1 MTSGRTIWT
10 RSMWLWVINKM
21 RRPSSIEEAKDRKKM
36 LTNANIMPT
45 ITTGHYTAMVWSNTK
60 KVGCGVTE
68 YKDGKW
74 FAKLY
79 TCNYGPA
86 GNESN
91 CRRLVRSKLRQSL
104 FLNYTCSLTNFF
116 CKLTSFEFFRP
127 SPTQENS

>member
-1 MTSGRTIWT
+1 
-10 RSMWLWVINKM
+10 
-21 RRPSSIEEAKDRKKM
+21 
-36 LTNANIMPT
+36 MPT
-45 ITTGHYTAMVWSNTK
+45 LTIGHYTAMVWSNTK

-91 CRRLVRSKLRQSL
+91 YCHTQGVQYNYNPQSNYIWTLLVGKRRDFFKESVPL
-104 FLNYTCSLTNFF
+104 FFFAYLINEYIRYTANLFTVKTAGFHCV
-116 CKLTSFEFFRP
+116 
-127 SPTQENS
+127 